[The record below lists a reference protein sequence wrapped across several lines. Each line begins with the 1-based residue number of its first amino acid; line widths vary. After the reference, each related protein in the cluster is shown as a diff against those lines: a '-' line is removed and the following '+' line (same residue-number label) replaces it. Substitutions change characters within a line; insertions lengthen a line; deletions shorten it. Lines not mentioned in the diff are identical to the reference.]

1 MTLLDSA
8 TGRVSTVLRR
18 RGLRQFVKFCIV
30 GVSSTAIDFSVFFI
44 LIELVHIQQYL
55 NSVDLGRGLAVFV
68 AFIVAVT
75 NGFYWNSR
83 WTFASTDRE
92 GLHQRYLKF
101 VFTNVIGLLLN
112 LSITLTLARVA
123 PAAVVLFLSPVLSK
137 DPAAFFGKAVAT
149 LIVVFWN
156 FTASKY
162 WTFRS

>member
-1 MTLLDSA
+1 MTSLDSA
-8 TGRVSTVLRR
+8 SGMVGTVLRR

-30 GVSSTAIDFSVFFI
+30 GVSSTAIDFSVFFL
-44 LIELVHIQQYL
+44 LIEIVHVQQYL
-55 NSVDLGRGLAVFV
+55 QSVDLGRGVAVLA
-68 AFIVAVT
+68 AFLVAVT

-112 LSITLTLARVA
+112 LSITLTVARFA
-123 PAAVVLFLSPVLSK
+123 PPAVVLFLRPFMSK

-162 WTFRS
+162 WTFRG